1 MTTESAIG
9 FHLDEYGSKTCQM
22 GATIT
27 GAITDVA
34 KLPKVAFPRISG
46 RTDGGETIHAAIPNL
61 VQRLLMRSQ
70 NKIEPETSWLEL
82 DYKDN
87 TVLRLEYR
95 RLKGVAHAVS
105 KNAARDHF
113 IFLGTLVVGLHQ
125 TACQAAQNH

>member
-1 MTTESAIG
+1 VPLASTLTNIEAK
-9 FHLDEYGSKTCQM
+9 HAKWAQRLPAQ
-22 GATIT
+22 
-27 GAITDVA
+27 ITDVA
-34 KLPKVAFPRISG
+34 KLSKSCLPSYSWRM
-46 RTDGGETIHAAIPNL
+46 DGGETIQAAIPNL
-61 VQRLLMRSQ
+61 IRRLLMRSQ

-113 IFLGTLVVGLHQ
+113 IF
-125 TACQAAQNH
+125 